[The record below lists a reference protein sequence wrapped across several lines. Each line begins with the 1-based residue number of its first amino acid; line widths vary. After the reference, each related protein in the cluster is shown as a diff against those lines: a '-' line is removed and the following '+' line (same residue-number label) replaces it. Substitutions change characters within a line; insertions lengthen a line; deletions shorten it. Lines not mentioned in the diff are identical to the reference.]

1 MNNLSMFCLSIG
13 FFGLMTTQ
21 NVKVMVRDAHTGE
34 LIKGVKVTQITTY
47 PPTEFWGEGRR
58 EKKDLVEDGNQMFHT
73 SYKIRE
79 IGVSGVTAYHRNYYR
94 GYLTFPN
101 EPFDESNGLT
111 LSLMPK
117 ISPLPLVARRI
128 ENAHLAYTG
137 EASVMR
143 YDCFVADWLPP
154 YGKGKVPDIE
164 FVMNKNGRSQE
175 IPYIASFRFMNPNDG
190 FMRINEEYAR
200 GMAIREAPQKL
211 SLVNSID
218 LPIYSSS
225 TKQYEAGLEEK
236 QYVFRVRTQLGN
248 DGTVISAY
256 YGKLYDAFQVH
267 VRDIG
272 IDVSFLYF
280 LNPSQNNRNLEYNGK
295 SLNKVPYSW
304 ERVKM
309 PM

>member
-1 MNNLSMFCLSIG
+1 
-13 FFGLMTTQ
+13 
-21 NVKVMVRDAHTGE
+21 
-34 LIKGVKVTQITTY
+34 
-47 PPTEFWGEGRR
+47 
-58 EKKDLVEDGNQMFHT
+58 
-73 SYKIRE
+73 
-79 IGVSGVTAYHRNYYR
+79 
-94 GYLTFPN
+94 
-101 EPFDESNGLT
+101 
-111 LSLMPK
+111 
-117 ISPLPLVARRI
+117 
-128 ENAHLAYTG
+128 
-137 EASVMR
+137 
-143 YDCFVADWLPP
+143 
-154 YGKGKVPDIE
+154 
-164 FVMNKNGRSQE
+164 
-175 IPYIASFRFMNPNDG
+175 
-190 FMRINEEYAR
+190 MRINEEYAR

-236 QYVFRVRTQLGN
+236 QYVFRVRTQLEN